1 MTGSTRRRAAAGIAA
16 GVALAAVL
24 AGCGSSQGPAWNAY
38 SVGLPNGQHAYQVT
52 CHGIFEGQ
60 DTCYSRAREICGS
73 QQVHPLEQV
82 APLADAGATR
92 DVRVLT
98 FQCAA
103 PVPAPAPPPPQK
115 LSLEGDANF
124 DVDRATL
131 RPEARSRLDALIA
144 AAGATFGTVTVSGYT
159 DSTGSAAH
167 NQDLSERRA
176 QSVAQYLQQHGLK
189 ASQYAVHGYGESNP
203 VASNA
208 TAEGRAHNRRVEIT
222 TGEATAR

>member
-1 MTGSTRRRAAAGIAA
+1 
-16 GVALAAVL
+16 V
-24 AGCGSSQGPAWNAY
+24 
-38 SVGLPNGQHAYQVT
+38 
-52 CHGIFEGQ
+52 
-60 DTCYSRAREICGS
+60 
-73 QQVHPLEQV
+73 
-82 APLADAGATR
+82 
-92 DVRVLT
+92 
-98 FQCAA
+98 
-103 PVPAPAPPPPQK
+103 PAPPPPQK